1 MLGGGCAVGR
11 SAAWGDWDWWRWP
24 TAGLSAM
31 VGTCDATVAA
41 EAQNKRSRRL
51 CRMAPGSMNE
61 AVVRPAPVKLTQ
73 LWLPLPADR
82 HQTR

>member
-1 MLGGGCAVGR
+1 
-11 SAAWGDWDWWRWP
+11 
-24 TAGLSAM
+24 
-31 VGTCDATVAA
+31 
-41 EAQNKRSRRL
+41 
-51 CRMAPGSMNE
+51 MAPGSMNE